1 MPQPSPD
8 PAVSIVLPA
17 FNREGSIR
25 MAIESVL
32 RQSWTDFELIVVDD
46 GSADAT
52 MARVAEVQ
60 DPRIRLVAHPRNR
73 GASAAR
79 NTGIREARGA
89 WVAFQDSDDEW
100 LPLKL
105 EKQMARLAAAGG
117 ECVACYC
124 GMVVV
129 GGLERRP
136 GTRTR
141 LRYIPDP
148 AVDTVEGDILP
159 ALLRHSLASTQTLVV
174 RREALAQVDGFD
186 ESLPALEDWDCAL
199 RLAQLGRFAFVD
211 EPLVMQYFSEN
222 SITQSAAR
230 MLTARERIIGK
241 NRVLFDS
248 HPGVLAHH
256 YRALAGG
263 HRQAGDP
270 EAARRAILQALR
282 LRPAAVRDW
291 AMLGYLAFCGILPG
305 KGKSG

>member
-1 MPQPSPD
+1 MPS

-52 MARVAEVQ
+52 MARAAEVA
-60 DPRIRLVAHPRNR
+60 DARLRLAAHPRNM

-79 NTGIREARGA
+79 NTGIREARGE

-105 EKQMARLAAAGG
+105 EKQMARLAAAG
-117 ECVACYC
+117 EDCVACYC
-124 GMVVV
+124 GMAVV
-129 GGLERRP
+129 GGLAHRP

-148 AVDTVEGDILP
+148 AAAAVEGDILP
-159 ALLRHSLASTQTLVV
+159 ALLHHSLVSTQTLVV
-174 RREALAQVDGFD
+174 RRDALAQAGGFD

-199 RLAQLGRFAFVD
+199 RLARLGRFAFVD
-211 EPLVMQYFSEN
+211 EPLVMQHFSAN

-230 MLTARERIIGK
+230 MLAARERIIGK
-241 NRVLFDS
+241 NLALFDGR
-248 HPGVLAHH
+248 PGILAHH
-256 YRALAGG
+256 YRSLAGG
-263 HRQAGDP
+263 HRRAGDP
-270 EAARRAILQALR
+270 GAARRAILQALR
-282 LRPAAVRDW
+282 LRPAAPRDW
-291 AMLGYLAFCGILPG
+291 AMLGYLVFRSILPG
-305 KGKSG
+305 TGKGG